1 MPPATPPATPPR
13 PDEKLPV
20 AIGMRSPTF
29 NLAVWP
35 SIERIS
41 GFWIIFVF
49 VSVRTAFA
57 VRLGRVIA
65 YEPPFRLRSWF
76 NVIPLLVEGVPPA
89 GVVVVPFGLIAM
101 VAFCPGRIPRS
112 RRRSVRA
119 Y

>member
-13 PDEKLPV
+13 PEEKLPV

-41 GFWIIFVF
+41 GFWIIFVL
-49 VSVRTAFA
+49 VSVSTAFA
-57 VRLGRVIA
+57 VRLGRVTA

-76 NVIPLLVEGVPPA
+76 SVIPVLVVVGVPPV
-89 GVVVVPFGLIAM
+89 GVVLVVPFGLMAM
-101 VAFCPGRIPRS
+101 VAF
-112 RRRSVRA
+112 
-119 Y
+119 